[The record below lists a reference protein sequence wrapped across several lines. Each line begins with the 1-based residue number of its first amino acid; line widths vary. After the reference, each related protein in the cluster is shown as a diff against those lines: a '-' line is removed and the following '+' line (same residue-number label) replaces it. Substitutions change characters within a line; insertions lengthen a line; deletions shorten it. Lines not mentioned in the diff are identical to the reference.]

1 MEEMAINA
9 GQAFQPYR
17 STQSSIEVGLSPA
30 KALELATATIAF
42 PRVPQHAWPY
52 VRPDN
57 ILGQQFHLTQ
67 IPFDV
72 QINAE
77 TGMSLTYQIMIYFEK
92 PLKDYVS
99 AKIAQL
105 TVERLALM

>member
-1 MEEMAINA
+1 M
-9 GQAFQPYR
+9 
-17 STQSSIEVGLSPA
+17 QSSIEAGLSLA
-30 KALELATATIAF
+30 EALELATVTIAF
-42 PRVPQHAWPY
+42 PRVPQWAWPY
-52 VRPDN
+52 VRSDN
-57 ILGQQFHLTQ
+57 IPGQQFHLTQ
-67 IPFDV
+67 ISFDI

-77 TGMSLTYQIMIYFEK
+77 TKMALTYQIMIYFEK